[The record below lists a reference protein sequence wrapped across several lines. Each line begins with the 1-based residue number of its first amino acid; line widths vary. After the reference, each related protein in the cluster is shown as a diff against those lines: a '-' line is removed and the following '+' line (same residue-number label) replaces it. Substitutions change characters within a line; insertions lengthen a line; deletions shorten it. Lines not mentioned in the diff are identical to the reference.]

1 MKNIPGMRYLAILA
15 MVCCFFLN
23 FMIYREYG
31 ASLQAK
37 PEGTVQV
44 ARKVEPE
51 AAVPPSRG
59 ELRRPAE
66 YRGIYLH
73 NYSARMPKILA
84 DYVTKAKQHGVNTLV
99 LDMQDAVYFRPG
111 EIPQQNVALCLSNGI
126 WPVARIVVFPYGLK
140 EYPVPQ
146 SLIADR
152 MALARKAVSLGFRE
166 IQFDYIRFEDSGR
179 LRQVGQEERYRMVE
193 GFLSNARRELSAK
206 GIVVSADVFGRVALN
221 RHDPIG
227 QRLEGLDNAVDV
239 ILPMAYPSHYT
250 WSRFMI
256 ANPYYTLYK
265 SSVVAR
271 DRLKKAQL
279 VMYIQG
285 FEMRVAPSGL
295 SLPVYIAHQM
305 QACVDARIGG
315 WIVWNAAQNYGPTW
329 DALKLMA
336 AKSPIPGIEA
346 ARAATAR
353 EERSA
358 ESQATGARTPATKKR
373 TEGNRA

>member
-1 MKNIPGMRYLAILA
+1 MKTIPGMRYLAILVT
-15 MVCCFFLN
+15 VCCFFLN
-23 FMIYREYG
+23 FMIYSEYHD
-31 ASLQAK
+31 SLQG
-37 PEGTVQV
+37 GTPPLRP
-44 ARKVEPE
+44 AAGEP
-51 AAVPPSRG
+51 AGAVPPSRT

-66 YRGIYLH
+66 YRGVYLH
-73 NYSARMPKILA
+73 NYSARTTKVLA
-84 DYVTKAKQHGVNTLV
+84 GYVAKAREHRLNTLV

-111 EIPQQNVALCLSNGI
+111 EIPPQNVALCLSNGI

-146 SLIADR
+146 SLIAER

-179 LRQVGQEERYRMVE
+179 LRHVGQDERYRMVE
-193 GFLSNARRELSAK
+193 GFLSNARKELAQK
-206 GIVVSADVFGRVALN
+206 GVIVSADVFGRVALN

-250 WSRFMI
+250 WSAYMI

-265 SSVVAR
+265 SSVAAR

-279 VMYIQG
+279 AMYIQG
-285 FEMRVAPSGL
+285 FEMRVGPSGL

-305 QACVDARIGG
+305 QACTDAKIGG
-315 WIVWNAAQNYGPTW
+315 WIVWNAAQNYEPTW
-329 DALKLMA
+329 QALSLMA
-336 AKSPIPGIEA
+336 GGRPIPGIEA
-346 ARAATAR
+346 ARAAVAR
-353 EERSA
+353 EAQNAAVQPDAKKAAPPR
-358 ESQATGARTPATKKR
+358 KR
-373 TEGNRA
+373 TEGGRA